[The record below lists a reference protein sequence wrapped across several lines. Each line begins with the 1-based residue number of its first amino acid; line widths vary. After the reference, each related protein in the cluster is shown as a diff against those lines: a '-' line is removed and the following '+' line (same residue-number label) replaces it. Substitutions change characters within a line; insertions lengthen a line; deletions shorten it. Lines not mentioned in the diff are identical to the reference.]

1 MLSFLRRTPPKS
13 SAATFE
19 ERTLE
24 SVDSLFSLAQRLTK
38 NVADAE
44 DLVQDTIVKAIRAKD
59 QYEDGTNLKA
69 WLCRILTNTFINRYR
84 RGGLERS
91 VLEGPDAD
99 PLTDGWISAASMR
112 GLRDSENTML
122 APLLRREI
130 QAAID
135 GIPEEFRIAVLLCDV
150 EELSYEE
157 IAQVLGC
164 PTGTVMSRIYRGRK
178 LLQKALFK
186 HAVEM
191 GVIRAEDRVGSP
203 AKTNSAPV
211 ELAAYRAKKK
221 TG

>member
-1 MLSFLRRTPPKS
+1 MKRLGPTNFEATDKGRSF
-13 SAATFE
+13 A
-19 ERTLE
+19 
-24 SVDSLFSLAQRLTK
+24 
-38 NVADAE
+38 
-44 DLVQDTIVKAIRAKD
+44 
-59 QYEDGTNLKA
+59 
-69 WLCRILTNTFINRYR
+69 
-84 RGGLERS
+84 
-91 VLEGPDAD
+91 
-99 PLTDGWISAASMR
+99 
-112 GLRDSENTML
+112 
-122 APLLRREI
+122 
-130 QAAID
+130 
-135 GIPEEFRIAVLLCDV
+135 IPEEFRIAVLLCDV